1 MELIIKRTCI
11 LIAAIAAIC
20 CPSVARGETKVL
32 ERSTKKTPEW
42 IASAT
47 EGYIVAAVQ
56 APAIAEARSLAEQE
70 ITSQMILSV
79 ARNISVNRSNVSSE
93 VVVNGEV
100 ESSDSYSSSTA
111 IRGANLPFLKGISLS
126 KAEDV
131 YWVKVRDKDT
141 KTDYYEYFVKY
152 PFSRAEQQRLV
163 AEFEEYDAGK
173 DRELEEIESGYDT
186 VDSMEG
192 IRDALTTL
200 DALSKYYFDDVRS
213 AKVRGLTASY
223 KELPKSI
230 ALTGSFTSGN
240 ELNVGFT
247 IAGRRFRHHAP
258 VTVKS
263 NCASDLQ
270 VDIDDGASV
279 ITFDSSDCL
288 PDEENYIEVTARID
302 SRKLT
307 RRFSLN
313 GLNSGQ
319 QNEKFSVV
327 PQGQIVLSA
336 DSVDAAS
343 RTIGN
348 ISVRL
353 TLNNRGTT
361 AFGLKSIELNI
372 PGISTPVIFDNI
384 DGIYSTRGLIQ
395 INALAEGTYRVP
407 AVSKSTL
414 HVANGTI
421 TVVNPVT
428 QAVERIRLSLPY
440 SCNWE

>member
-1 MELIIKRTCI
+1 M
-11 LIAAIAAIC
+11 
-20 CPSVARGETKVL
+20 
-32 ERSTKKTPEW
+32 
-42 IASAT
+42 
-47 EGYIVAAVQ
+47 
-56 APAIAEARSLAEQE
+56 
-70 ITSQMILSV
+70 
-79 ARNISVNRSNVSSE
+79 
-93 VVVNGEV
+93 
-100 ESSDSYSSSTA
+100 
-111 IRGANLPFLKGISLS
+111 
-126 KAEDV
+126 
-131 YWVKVRDKDT
+131 
-141 KTDYYEYFVKY
+141 
-152 PFSRAEQQRLV
+152 
-163 AEFEEYDAGK
+163 
-173 DRELEEIESGYDT
+173 
-186 VDSMEG
+186 
-192 IRDALTTL
+192 
-200 DALSKYYFDDVRS
+200 RS

-319 QNEKFSVV
+319 QDEKFSVV